1 MINIARG
8 ITRSRYCGYQNALK
22 KPRAVLWLALLCFD
36 VDSGSG
42 SWLGRRACFLPS
54 SANLQAA
61 LPPNINSHL
70 RQQHPFPPPNHVH
83 TTTLSPLPHVAPS
96 SVCVCRHDHPSLHA
110 QTLLPAVNGLVLKRV
125 PVARVCP
132 ASRRFPSANPS
143 HGSST
148 HSQPSGPRQH
158 GLSKGSSGHCAQR
171 RKLAFPRLA
180 APRRKAHA
188 SSAGRK
194 CIWTTADQEANP

>member
-1 MINIARG
+1 MA
-8 ITRSRYCGYQNALK
+8 
-22 KPRAVLWLALLCFD
+22 CFD

-70 RQQHPFPPPNHVH
+70 RQQHPFPAPNHAD
-83 TTTLSPLPHVAPS
+83 TTTLSPSPHVAPS
-96 SVCVCRHDHPSLHA
+96 SVCVYRVDHLSLHA
-110 QTLLPAVNGLVLKRV
+110 QTLLLAVNGLVLKRV

-132 ASRRFPSANPS
+132 ASRRSQSAIPSY
-143 HGSST
+143 GSST
-148 HSQPSGPRQH
+148 HSQPSRRRQH
-158 GLSKGSSGHCAQR
+158 GLAEGSSGHCAQR
-171 RKLAFPRLA
+171 RKLALPWLA

-194 CIWTTADQEANP
+194 CIWTTSDQEANS